1 MCCWN
6 INGNGKKSSE
16 FICLSCLDWKT
27 TYIRDIQRPQQRE
40 PFHIKDNGCLRCGE
54 VKTMEVRHCD
64 YLPDI
69 MKKAIRKHNELYND
83 NVTEVET
90 DFYGTIKV

>member
-1 MCCWN
+1 M
-6 INGNGKKSSE
+6 GNPKKSSR
-16 FICLSCLDWKT
+16 FICLSHLG
-27 TYIRDIQRPQQRE
+27 INEIGNGIQRSNQRE
-40 PFHIKDNGCLRCGE
+40 LGHIKDNVCSHCGE

-69 MKKAIRKHNELYND
+69 MKKAIRKHNEIYND
-83 NVTEVET
+83 NVTEIET